1 MTTGS
6 FTITVRNT
14 APTLHLPDDST
25 IDGNRTGGATA
36 AYVVTATDIEDPVA
50 PTPSCSPAV
59 GEVLPVGPNTISCSV
74 TDTNGRTTTG
84 SFTITVRNTSPT
96 LTLPADSTVEG
107 DSTGGAT
114 AAYVV
119 TASDTE
125 DGGALAPSCSPAV
138 GAHLNLGPNTIS
150 CTATDSNGLPTSGS
164 FVITVEDTTAPT
176 LVGLPG
182 DVSLTTTTSGATLT
196 YTPPTAT
203 DIVDASPSI
212 LCSTASGAT
221 IPVGDTTV
229 TCTARDASGNSSS
242 ASFVAH
248 VTRLHVGGAT
258 WEDPVGASAGIVVNG
273 SRTIPVKVQLVL
285 DGQVLTRGAGLL
297 TVSACGGGAV
307 DTEALDVQSNG
318 RWMGHLSTDGL
329 AAGCYR
335 VTASVDGQA
344 IGSFALEVRTDSSPV
359 SKPAKT
365 PEKGPKTKS

>member
-1 MTTGS
+1 
-6 FTITVRNT
+6 
-14 APTLHLPDDST
+14 
-25 IDGNRTGGATA
+25 
-36 AYVVTATDIEDPVA
+36 
-50 PTPSCSPAV
+50 
-59 GEVLPVGPNTISCSV
+59 
-74 TDTNGRTTTG
+74 
-84 SFTITVRNTSPT
+84 
-96 LTLPADSTVEG
+96 
-107 DSTGGAT
+107 
-114 AAYVV
+114 
-119 TASDTE
+119 
-125 DGGALAPSCSPAV
+125 
-138 GAHLNLGPNTIS
+138 
-150 CTATDSNGLPTSGS
+150 
-164 FVITVEDTTAPT
+164 VITVQDTTAPT
-176 LVGLPG
+176 LVGMPG
-182 DVSLTTTTSGATLT
+182 DVSLTTTTGGATLT

-203 DIVDASPSI
+203 DIVDASPSV
-212 LCSTASGAT
+212 LCSKASGDT
-221 IPVGDTTV
+221 IAIGDTTV
-229 TCTARDASGNSSS
+229 TCTARDVSGNSTS

-344 IGSFALEVRTDSSPV
+344 IGSFALDVRTDSSPV

>member
-1 MTTGS
+1 
-6 FTITVRNT
+6 
-14 APTLHLPDDST
+14 
-25 IDGNRTGGATA
+25 
-36 AYVVTATDIEDPVA
+36 
-50 PTPSCSPAV
+50 
-59 GEVLPVGPNTISCSV
+59 V

-125 DGGALAPSCSPAV
+125 DGSALAPSCSPAV

-229 TCTARDASGNSSS
+229 TCTARDASGNTSS

-344 IGSFALEVRTDSSPV
+344 IGSFALDVRTDSSPV